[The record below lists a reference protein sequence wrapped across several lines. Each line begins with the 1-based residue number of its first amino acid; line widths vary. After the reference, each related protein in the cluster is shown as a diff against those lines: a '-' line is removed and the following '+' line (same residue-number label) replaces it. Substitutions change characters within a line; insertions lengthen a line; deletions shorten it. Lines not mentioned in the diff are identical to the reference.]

1 MLVRCF
7 ENNEVCKAAMS
18 SVEIQ
23 ISVQNSPAFNLK
35 QHQRYLIASFYFE
48 AFIRLDK

>member
-1 MLVRCF
+1 MLVRCI

-23 ISVQNSPAFNLK
+23 IYAHHSAAVSLK
-35 QHQRYLIASFYFE
+35 QHPLYLIASFYFE